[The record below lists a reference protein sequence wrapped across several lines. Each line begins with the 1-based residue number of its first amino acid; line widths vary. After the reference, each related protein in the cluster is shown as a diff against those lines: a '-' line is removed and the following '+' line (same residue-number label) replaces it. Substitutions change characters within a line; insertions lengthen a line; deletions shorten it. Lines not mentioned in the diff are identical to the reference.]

1 MFRSNS
7 HRDRVLLEPLGRDE
21 GSHSHR
27 VSLSQCTVREK
38 SVWYALYSGSV
49 RELLTKLIV
58 RNFKRF
64 NDVSIELGNPVVF
77 IGPNNSGKSIALQ
90 ALALW
95 DIGLRRWNE
104 ARGARETSGKRPGV
118 AINRRDLI
126 SVPVPDAN
134 LLWRDLHVRDVVR
147 HEGKQTT
154 KNVRVDIVVEGVT
167 QDTAWSCG
175 FEFDYANQESFYCR
189 PLRLSED
196 RDPSRMQVPPE
207 ALGTMVAFLP
217 PMSGLQDREFK
228 KQGGEIS
235 FLIGQGRTAEVL
247 RNLCLGVIEANGGKL
262 WTEIIGQIERLF
274 GVKLEAPEFISE
286 RGEITM
292 TYRDRADIRLDL
304 SSAGRGLHQTLL
316 LLAYLAAH
324 PSSVLLLDE
333 PDAHLEILRQ
343 RQIYKLLTDTARE
356 QNSQIIAASHSE
368 VVLNEAAARDVVVSF
383 VGSPHRINDR
393 GSQLRKALV
402 DIGFED
408 FYQAEENGWV
418 LYVEGSTDLAI
429 LQAFA
434 QALNHPVAER
444 LELCFAHYIE
454 NQPERARAHFH
465 GLREAK
471 SDLIGIVLCDRLD
484 RQLNPTPQLQEY
496 VWRRREIENYLC
508 QPDTLLSY
516 AESGIE
522 EESPGPLFDKTTGEK
537 RRIAMEECIR
547 DLVPPVAL
555 RNPADSWWMDTKAS
569 TDFLD
574 RLFDAFFKRLGLPN
588 LLLKTNYHVL
598 AKYVRPEQIDPE
610 IIEKLD
616 AILQVAERA
625 INLSC

>member
-1 MFRSNS
+1 M
-7 HRDRVLLEPLGRDE
+7 
-21 GSHSHR
+21 
-27 VSLSQCTVREK
+27 
-38 SVWYALYSGSV
+38 
-49 RELLTKLIV
+49 LTRLIV

-64 NDVSIELGNPVVF
+64 DDVSIDLGNPVVF
-77 IGPNNSGKSIALQ
+77 IGPNNSGKSTALQ

-95 DIGLRRWNE
+95 DIGLRRWSE
-104 ARGARETSGKRPGV
+104 ARGGRETSSKRPGV

-126 SVPVPDAN
+126 SVPTPDAN

-147 HEGKQTT
+147 NEGKQST

-167 QDTAWSCG
+167 RDKAWSCG

-196 RDPSRMQVPPE
+196 RDPQRMPVPSE
-207 ALGTMVAFLP
+207 ALGTVVAFLP

-235 FLIGQGRTAEVL
+235 FLVGQGRTAEVL
-247 RNLCLGVIEANGGKL
+247 RNLCLGVVEANGGKL
-262 WTEIIGQIERLF
+262 WAEIVAHIKRLF
-274 GVKLEAPEFISE
+274 GVRLDEPQFISE
-286 RGEITM
+286 RSEITM
-292 TYRDRADIRLDL
+292 TYRDRGDISLDL

-316 LLAYLAAH
+316 LLAYLSAH

-343 RQIYKLLTDTARE
+343 KQIYKLLTDTARA

-383 VGSPHRINDR
+383 VGNPHRINDR
-393 GSQLRKALV
+393 GFQLRKALV

-408 FYQAEENGWV
+408 FYQAEEKGWV

-434 QALNHPVAER
+434 QALDHPVADH
-444 LELCFAHYIE
+444 LELCFTHYIE
-454 NQPERARAHFH
+454 NQPERARTHFR
-465 GLREAK
+465 GLRESKA
-471 SDLIGIVLCDRLD
+471 DLIGIVLCDRLD
-484 RQLNPTPQLQEY
+484 RQLNPTPELQELT
-496 VWRRREIENYLC
+496 WRRREIENYLC
-508 QPDTLLSY
+508 QPETLSMY
-516 AESGIE
+516 AGSGVE
-522 EESPGPLFDKTTGEK
+522 EESPGPLFDRTTSEK
-537 RRIAMEECIR
+537 RMGVMDACIH

-574 RLFDAFFKRLGLPN
+574 RVFAAFFQRLELPN

-598 AKYVRPEQIDPE
+598 ARYVRPDQIDPE
-610 IIEKLD
+610 VIEKLD
-616 AILQVAERA
+616 SILQVATNARPG
-625 INLSC
+625 